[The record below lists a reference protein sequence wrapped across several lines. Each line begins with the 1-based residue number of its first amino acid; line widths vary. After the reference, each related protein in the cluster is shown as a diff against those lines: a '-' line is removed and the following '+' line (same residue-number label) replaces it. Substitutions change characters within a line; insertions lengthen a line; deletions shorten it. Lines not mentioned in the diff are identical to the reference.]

1 MKNNLK
7 DNTDELI
14 LEIRKKNPKL
24 ANSLKNFRAV
34 LGRCSE
40 DAPEFQT
47 LLKLFPNQT
56 FSKVCKRW
64 VKNMKH
70 NSKLL

>member
-1 MKNNLK
+1 M
-7 DNTDELI
+7 DQLI
-14 LEIRKKNPKL
+14 LEIRKTNLKL
-24 ANSLKNFRAV
+24 ADSLKNLRMEV
-34 LGRCSE
+34 GRCSE
-40 DAPEFQT
+40 DAPEFQA